1 MKVAFN
7 VSVTQAKKR
16 ENERKKRPE
25 EKKQGVNRQTLH
37 SDVHGRI
44 LALTVRDCLLTDK
57 TVLTM
62 PAPLN
67 AG

>member
-1 MKVAFN
+1 MEVAFN

-37 SDVHGRI
+37 SDMC
-44 LALTVRDCLLTDK
+44 TVEYWQWQYVTAC
-57 TVLTM
+57 
-62 PAPLN
+62 
-67 AG
+67 